1 MGGARWDEDDWK
13 RASAATAG
21 KRTEDI
27 FAASGMHPSLN
38 PYGVNRESR
47 DSLVNPESNAI
58 IIGLDVTGSMGIIAD
73 TMAREGLGILVEEI
87 LKRKPVSDPHILACG
102 IGDAYCDDAPLQVT
116 QFEAD
121 IRIADQLKMIWLE
134 KGGGGNSHE
143 SYHLPWYFAAQHTQ
157 IDCFEKRSKK
167 GYLFTV
173 GDEEPPEELLAAH
186 AKAIFGDSL
195 QRDLSVHELLTLVSR
210 SYHVFHVVVEEGNYA
225 RAYLPQVLD
234 KWKKLL
240 GQRVLRL
247 KDYRR
252 LAEVVVSAIEVNEGR
267 DREAVTRSWSGDTSV
282 VVAHALGTLPA
293 TTATSTVDK
302 LRALVRF

>member
-1 MGGARWDEDDWK
+1 MGGMRWDADDWK
-13 RASAATAG
+13 RASAATVG
-21 KRTEDI
+21 KRTEEI
-27 FAASGMHPSLN
+27 FTSAGMHPGLN

-47 DSLVNPESNAI
+47 DSLANPNSNAI

-73 TMAREGLGILVEEI
+73 AMAREGLGTLVEEI

-102 IGDAYCDDAPLQVT
+102 IGDSYCDEAPLQVT

-134 KGGGGNSHE
+134 KGGGGNNHE
-143 SYHLPWYFAAQHTQ
+143 GYHLPWYFAAQHTQ
-157 IDCFEKRSKK
+157 IDCFEKRNKK

-186 AKAIFGDSL
+186 ARMIFGDSL
-195 QRDLSVHELLTLVSR
+195 QRDLSARELLTLVSR
-210 SYHVFHVVVEEGNYA
+210 MYHVFHVVVEEGNYA
-225 RAYLPQVLD
+225 RAHLPQVLK
-234 KWKKLL
+234 KWNKLL

-247 KDYRR
+247 KDYRK

-267 DREAVTRSWSGDTSV
+267 DRDTVVNSWSSATSG
-282 VVAHALGTLPA
+282 VVAHALTVLPPSPARTL
-293 TTATSTVDK
+293 
-302 LRALVRF
+302 LGLVRF

>member
-1 MGGARWDEDDWK
+1 MGGARWDADDWK
-13 RASAATAG
+13 RASAATVG
-21 KRTEDI
+21 KRTEEV
-27 FAASGMHPSLN
+27 FTSSGMHPALN
-38 PYGVNRESR
+38 PYGVVRESR
-47 DSLVNPESNAI
+47 DSLVNPNSNAI

-73 TMAREGLGILVEEI
+73 VMAREGLGTLVEEI

-102 IGDAYCDDAPLQVT
+102 VGDAYADDAPLQIT

-134 KGGGGNSHE
+134 KGGGGNQQE

-157 IDCFEKRSKK
+157 IDCFEKRNKK

-186 AKAIFGDSL
+186 AAAIFGDSL
-195 QRDLSVHELLTLVSR
+195 ERDLSVGELLTLVSR
-210 SYHVFHVVVEEGNYA
+210 TYHVFHVVVEEGDYA
-225 RAYLPQVLD
+225 RHHLARVLK
-234 KWKKLL
+234 KWNALL

-252 LAEVVVSAIEVNEGR
+252 LAEVVVSTIEVNEGR
-267 DREAVTRSWSGDTSV
+267 DRDTVAKSWSGETSV
-282 VVAHALGTLPA
+282 VVAHALDTLPA
-293 TTATSTVDK
+293 SRVEA
-302 LRALVRF
+302 LPGLVRF

>member
-1 MGGARWDEDDWK
+1 MGGVRWSEDDWK
-13 RASAATAG
+13 RASASTRG

-27 FAASGMHPSLN
+27 VWWGAWQRAVLPPGGPGVPRAAPA
-38 PYGVNRESR
+38 
-47 DSLVNPESNAI
+47 NPESNAI

-73 TMAREGLGILVEEI
+73 AMAREGLGTLVEEI
-87 LKRKPVSDPHILACG
+87 LKRKPVSDPHILASG
-102 IGDAYCDDAPLQVT
+102 IGDSWCDTAPLQVT

-143 SYHLPWYFAAQHTQ
+143 GYHLPWYFAAQHTQ
-157 IDCFEKRSKK
+157 IDCFEKRNRK

-173 GDEEPPEELLAAH
+173 GDEEPPAELLAAH
-186 AKAIFGDSL
+186 AAAIFGDSL
-195 QRDLSVHELLTLVSR
+195 QRDLSTRELLTLVSR
-210 SYHVFHVVVEEGNYA
+210 MYHVFHVVVEEGNHA
-225 RAYLPQVLD
+225 RFHLPAVLD
-234 KWKKLL
+234 KWHALL

-267 DREAVTRSWSGDTSV
+267 DRDTVANSWSGDTAV
-282 VVAHALGTLPA
+282 VVAHALRTQPVSRVKALLG
-293 TTATSTVDK
+293 
-302 LRALVRF
+302 LVRF

>member
-13 RASAATAG
+13 RASGATAG

-27 FAASGMHPSLN
+27 FTASGMHPKLN
-38 PYGVNRESR
+38 PYGVVRESR
-47 DSLVNPESNAI
+47 DSLVNPNSNAI

-73 TMAREGLGILVEEI
+73 AMAREGLGILVEEI

-102 IGDAYCDDAPLQVT
+102 IGDSYCDNAPLQIT

-143 SYHLPWYFAAQHTQ
+143 GYHLPWYFAAQHTQ
-157 IDCFEKRSKK
+157 IDCFEKRGKK
-167 GYLFTV
+167 GYLFTA
-173 GDEEPPEELLAAH
+173 GDEEPPEELLAKH

-195 QRDLSVHELLTLVSR
+195 QRNLSVAELLTLVSR
-210 SYHVFHVVVEEGNYA
+210 MYHVFHVVVEEGSYA
-225 RAYLPQVLD
+225 RAYLPQVLK
-234 KWKKLL
+234 KWNKLL

-252 LAEVVVSAIEVNEGR
+252 LAEVVVSAMEVNEGR
-267 DREAVTRSWSGDTSV
+267 DRELVAKSWSGDTSV

-293 TTATSTVDK
+293 SPRSR
-302 LRALVRF
+302 LRELVRF

>member
-1 MGGARWDEDDWK
+1 MGSTRWDAEDWK

-21 KRTEDI
+21 KRTEEI
-27 FAASGMHPSLN
+27 FTSAGMHPSLN
-38 PYGVNRESR
+38 PYRVVRESR
-47 DSLVNPESNAI
+47 DSLVNPASNAV
-58 IIGLDVTGSMGIIAD
+58 IIGLDVTGSMGVIAD
-73 TMAREGLGILVEEI
+73 SMAREGLGTLVEEI

-102 IGDAYCDDAPLQVT
+102 IGDSYHDEAPLQVT

-134 KGGGGNSHE
+134 KGGGGNQHE
-143 SYHLPWYFAAQHTQ
+143 GYHLPWYFAAQHTQ
-157 IDCFEKRSKK
+157 IDCFEKRGKK

-173 GDEEPPEELLAAH
+173 GDEEPPEELLASH
-186 AKAIFGDSL
+186 AAQIFGDSL
-195 QRDLSVHELLTLVSR
+195 QRDLSASELLTLVSR
-210 SYHVFHVVVEEGNYA
+210 TYHVFHVVVEEGSHA
-225 RAYLPQVLD
+225 RAHLPRVLD
-234 KWKKLL
+234 RWKALL

-267 DREAVTRSWSGDTSV
+267 DRDAVTKSWSGSTSV

-293 TTATSTVDK
+293 RREK
-302 LRALVRF
+302 GLLGLVRF

>member
-1 MGGARWDEDDWK
+1 MGGVRWDADDWK
-13 RASAATAG
+13 RASKATTG
-21 KRTEDI
+21 KRTEEI
-27 FAASGMHPSLN
+27 FTGSSMHPNLN
-38 PYGVNRESR
+38 PYGAMRESR
-47 DSLVNPESNAI
+47 DSLVNPQANAI

-73 TMAREGLGILVEEI
+73 AMAREGLGTLVEEI

-102 IGDAYCDDAPLQVT
+102 IGDSYYDDAPLQVT

-134 KGGGGNSHE
+134 KGGGGNSNE
-143 SYHLPWYFAAQHTQ
+143 GYHLPWYFAAQHTQ
-157 IDCFEKRSKK
+157 IDCFEKRNKK

-173 GDEEPPEELLAAH
+173 GDEEPPQELLASH

-210 SYHVFHVVVEEGNYA
+210 TYHVFHVVVEEGNHA
-225 RAYLPQVLD
+225 RMHLKPVLK
-234 KWKKLL
+234 KWNALL

-267 DREAVTRSWSGDTSV
+267 DRESVARSWSGDTSM

-293 TTATSTVDK
+293 D
-302 LRALVRF
+302 RARGLTGLVRF

>member
-1 MGGARWDEDDWK
+1 MGGVRWDADDWK

-21 KRTEDI
+21 KRTEEI
-27 FAASGMHPSLN
+27 FTSAGMHPALN
-38 PYGVNRESR
+38 PYGVVRESR
-47 DSLVNPESNAI
+47 DSLANPNSNAI

-73 TMAREGLGILVEEI
+73 SMAREGLGTLVEEI

-102 IGDAYCDDAPLQVT
+102 IGDSYCDDAPLQVT

-134 KGGGGNSHE
+134 KGGGGNCHE
-143 SYHLPWYFAAQHTQ
+143 GYHLPWYFAAQHTQ
-157 IDCFEKRSKK
+157 IDCFEKRNKK

-186 AKAIFGDSL
+186 ARAIFGDSL
-195 QRDLSVHELLTLVSR
+195 QRDLSVRELLTLVSR
-210 SYHVFHVVVEEGNYA
+210 MYHVFHVVVEEGNHA
-225 RAYLPQVLD
+225 RMHLSPVLK
-234 KWKKLL
+234 KWNALL

-267 DREAVTRSWSGDTSV
+267 DCDTVAKSWSGDTSV

-293 TTATSTVDK
+293 SRVKA
-302 LRALVRF
+302 LLGLVRF